1 MKKHFWMALALFMS
15 VGTADVSAQSFLK
28 KLKQKV
34 EAEVENRVT
43 NEAKKHVD
51 KVVDKVGEAVTGS
64 KSESNS
70 RQSNASQSQSQSD
83 DIYTTATKKV
93 TVTAIDPMV
102 ERGPVTGKHNGH
114 EWIDLGLPSG
124 LKWATCNVDATTPL
138 QHGKLYAWGELA
150 PKATYT
156 QANSKT
162 YDKDI
167 TDFSGDPAYDVATK
181 KWGKG
186 WRMPTEAEFKELLNY
201 THDGFDFDKNG
212 RVFENLANKRTLF
225 LPAAGYN
232 HGNKVQYPNKCGAY
246 WTSTSTE
253 QPDGG
258 ISLIFNEPYGE
269 MSTGE
274 RSYGNSIRPVMDYEV
289 KVEIPYDGETD
300 GHKWVD
306 LGLPSGLKWATS
318 NVGTDEIDQDG
329 IQFSWGGTIGWY
341 EKKRATHADPN
352 EVQHDITGD
361 KRYDAATARWS
372 DAWFMPTLYD
382 YVELMENCT
391 FEWTNLGRREGL
403 KVTSKHNG
411 KYIFL
416 PASGK
421 SNGDFKEDVNELLT
435 YWTSSH
441 IPGWQNKM
449 EAYGFKASKTE
460 AIFRSENRWTNGYSI
475 RAVTK

>member
-15 VGTADVSAQSFLK
+15 VETADVSAQSFLK

-34 EAEVENRVT
+34 EVEVENRVT
-43 NEAKKHVD
+43 NEARKHVD

-102 ERGPVTGKHNGH
+102 ERGPITGKHNGH
-114 EWIDLGLPSG
+114 EWI
-124 LKWATCNVDATTPL
+124 
-138 QHGKLYAWGELA
+138 
-150 PKATYT
+150 
-156 QANSKT
+156 
-162 YDKDI
+162 
-167 TDFSGDPAYDVATK
+167 
-181 KWGKG
+181 
-186 WRMPTEAEFKELLNY
+186 
-201 THDGFDFDKNG
+201 
-212 RVFENLANKRTLF
+212 
-225 LPAAGYN
+225 
-232 HGNKVQYPNKCGAY
+232 
-246 WTSTSTE
+246 
-253 QPDGG
+253 
-258 ISLIFNEPYGE
+258 
-269 MSTGE
+269 
-274 RSYGNSIRPVMDYEV
+274 
-289 KVEIPYDGETD
+289 
-300 GHKWVD
+300 D

-341 EKKRATHADPN
+341 EKKRATHADPD